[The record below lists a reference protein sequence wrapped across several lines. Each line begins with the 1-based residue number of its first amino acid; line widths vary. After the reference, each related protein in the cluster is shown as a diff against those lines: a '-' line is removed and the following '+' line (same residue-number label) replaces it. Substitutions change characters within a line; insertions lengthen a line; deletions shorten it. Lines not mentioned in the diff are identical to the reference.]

1 MTAGPSPT
9 PSPAST
15 PSGEPA
21 PAHSASAEE
30 VALTLATD
38 ASTGLT
44 SAETEARLARY
55 GPNVLPEAPGRTLLQ
70 ASVEQFANFLIL
82 LLLAATVLAA
92 AIGEYLDAGTIAAI
106 VVLSAVLGVA
116 QEWRAERA
124 LQALKGMMA
133 PTARVVRDGRVREL
147 PAPLVVPGD
156 VVLLEVGNYVPA
168 DLRLAEA
175 VSLSLDES
183 SLTGES
189 APIRKDPSLVL
200 PSDTPVSDR
209 RNCAFAGTLVTYG
222 RGVGIAVATGASTEI
237 GRIATLIGTYER
249 EETPLQR
256 RMSGLG
262 RWLGGAAIA
271 ISALIFGIG
280 AATGE
285 DLLDMLLTS
294 VSLAVAAVP
303 EGLPAVVTISLALGM
318 QRMARR
324 NALMR
329 RLSAVETLG
338 SATVIASDKTG
349 TLTKGE
355 MTVVSI
361 YLGPE
366 QPPVDVSGVGYD
378 PTGDFRRGDETVD
391 PQGDQHLRLLLVA
404 GALCNDARLQ
414 EEGGRWRV
422 VGDTTEGALVVLAAK
437 ARLPWEQLE
446 RDQPRQSEV
455 PFSPERRRMTT
466 VHRWSDRHV
475 AFLKGA
481 PDVVLPLCSRQQRGR
496 EVIGLPQEDRDRILT
511 ANEELASRGLRVLA
525 LAYRPIER
533 SLPDEEL
540 EEDLVFLGLAAIQD
554 PPRPEVREAV
564 ALCHQA
570 GILPVMITG
579 DHAATARAI
588 ACELKIAGSD
598 GAVLTGADLNRM
610 SEEELR
616 EAMGRVRVYARIS
629 PEQKVRI
636 VEALRREG
644 HIVAV
649 TGDGVNDAPA
659 LKRADIGVAMGI
671 SGTDVAKEAADMVIT
686 DDNFASIVSA
696 VEEGRKIFDNIRNF
710 VVYLLGANLGE
721 ILVVFVGVAGGLPLP
736 LLPMQIL
743 WVNLVTD
750 SLPALALS
758 MEGGYPHAM
767 RRPPRPPREGVVT
780 GPIASMLA
788 VRGVVVAA
796 AVLAAFILWLKVFD
810 AADDGARTVAFA
822 TLIVA
827 ELLKAYG
834 SRSLYRTAVGL
845 GFFSNPYLVGG
856 TLISF
861 GLLLAVLY
869 LPPLQ
874 EAFHTEGMGP
884 REWLAVGGLGFVPL
898 LVIEGMKLSPWRLR
912 Q

>member
-9 PSPAST
+9 SGQAST
-15 PSGEPA
+15 LTVQSA
-21 PAHSASAEE
+21 TAHSASTEE
-30 VALTLATD
+30 VALALATD
-38 ASTGLT
+38 ASAGLK
-44 SAETEARLARY
+44 SAEAEARLARY
-55 GPNVLPEAPGRTLLQ
+55 GPNVLPEVPGRTLLQ
-70 ASVEQFANFLIL
+70 ASVEQFANFLIVL
-82 LLLAATVLAA
+82 LVAATVLAA

-106 VVLSAVLGVA
+106 VILSAVLGVA

-124 LQALKGMMA
+124 LEALKGMMA

-147 PAPLVVPGD
+147 PAPLLVPGD
-156 VVLLEVGNYVPA
+156 AVLLEVGNYVPA
-168 DLRLAEA
+168 DLRLAKA

-189 APIRKDPSLVL
+189 APVRKDPSLVL
-200 PSDTPVSDR
+200 PSDTPVPDR

-222 RGVGIAVATGASTEI
+222 RGVGLVVATGASTEI
-237 GRIATLIGTYER
+237 GRIATLISTYEK

-271 ISALIFGIG
+271 ISTLIFGIG

-285 DLLDMLLTS
+285 DLMDMLLTA

-303 EGLPAVVTISLALGM
+303 EGLPAVVTITLALGM

-355 MTVVSI
+355 MTVVSV

-366 QPPVDVSGVGYD
+366 QTPVEVGGVGYD
-378 PTGDFRRGDETVD
+378 PAGDFLRGEETID
-391 PQGDQHLRLLLVA
+391 PKGDQHLRLLLAA

-414 EEGGRWRV
+414 EEEGRWRII
-422 VGDTTEGALVVLAAK
+422 GDTTEGALVVLAAK
-437 ARLPWEQLE
+437 AGLDWEQLE
-446 RDQPRQSEV
+446 RNQPRQSEV
-455 PFSPERRRMTT
+455 PFSPDRRRMTT
-466 VHRWSDRHV
+466 VHRWGDRRV
-475 AFLKGA
+475 AYLKGA
-481 PDVVLPLCSRQQRGR
+481 PDVVLPLCSRRQRGQ
-496 EVIGLPQEDRDRILT
+496 EVIVLSQEDRDHILT
-511 ANEELASRGLRVLA
+511 ANDELASQGLRVLA
-525 LAYRPIER
+525 LTYRSVER
-533 SLPDEEL
+533 PLPEEEL
-540 EEDLVFLGLAAIQD
+540 EQDLVFLGLAAIQD
-554 PPRPEVREAV
+554 PPRTEVREAV

-579 DHAATARAI
+579 DHAATAQAI
-588 ACELKIAGSD
+588 ARDLEITGPD

-610 SEEELR
+610 SEQELQ
-616 EAMGRVRVYARIS
+616 EAVGRVRVYARIS

-721 ILVVFVGVAGGLPLP
+721 ILVVFVGVASGLPLP

-758 MEGGYPHAM
+758 MEQGDPDAM

-780 GPIASMLA
+780 RPIASVLA

-796 AVLAAFILWLKVFD
+796 VVLVAFILWLKLFD
-810 AADDGARTVAFA
+810 ASDDAARTVAFS

-827 ELLKAYG
+827 ELFKAYG
-834 SRSLYRTAVGL
+834 SRSLYRTAMGL
-845 GFFSNPYLVGG
+845 GFFSNLYLVGG

-861 GLLLAVLY
+861 GLLLAVL
-869 LPPLQ
+869 
-874 EAFHTEGMGP
+874 
-884 REWLAVGGLGFVPL
+884 
-898 LVIEGMKLSPWRLR
+898 
-912 Q
+912 

>member
-1 MTAGPSPT
+1 M
-9 PSPAST
+9 
-15 PSGEPA
+15 
-21 PAHSASAEE
+21 
-30 VALTLATD
+30 ALALATD

-44 SAETEARLARY
+44 STEAEARRARY
-55 GPNVLPEAPGRTLLQ
+55 GPNVLPETPGRTLLQ
-70 ASVEQFANFLIL
+70 ASVEQFANFLIVL
-82 LLLAATVLAA
+82 LVAATVLAA

-106 VVLSAVLGVA
+106 VILSAVLGVA
-116 QEWRAERA
+116 QEWRSERA

-133 PTARVVRDGRVREL
+133 PTARVVRDRRVREL
-147 PAPLVVPGD
+147 AAPLLVPGD

-189 APIRKDPSLVL
+189 APVRKDPSLVL
-200 PSDTPVSDR
+200 PSDTPVPDR
-209 RNCAFAGTLVTYG
+209 RNSAFAGTLVTYG
-222 RGVGIAVATGASTEI
+222 RGVGLVVATGASTEI
-237 GRIATLIGTYER
+237 GRIATLLSTYEK

-285 DLLDMLLTS
+285 ELLDMLLIA

-303 EGLPAVVTISLALGM
+303 EGLPAVVTITLALGM

-355 MTVVSI
+355 MTVVSV

-366 QPPVDVSGVGYD
+366 QPPVEVGGVGYD
-378 PTGDFRRGDETVD
+378 PAGDFLRGEETID
-391 PQGDQHLRLLLVA
+391 PKEDQHLRLLLAA

-414 EEGGRWRV
+414 EEEGRWRV
-422 VGDTTEGALVVLAAK
+422 IGDTTEGALIVLAAK
-437 ARLPWEQLE
+437 AGLPRQDLE

-455 PFSPERRRMTT
+455 PFSPDRRRMTT
-466 VHRWSDRHV
+466 VHRWGDSLV
-475 AFLKGA
+475 AYMKGA
-481 PDVVLPLCSRQQRGR
+481 PDVVLPLCSRRQRGQ
-496 EVIGLPQEDRDRILT
+496 EVVGLSHEDRDRILA
-511 ANEELASRGLRVLA
+511 ANEGLASRGLRVLA

-554 PPRPEVREAV
+554 PPRPEVHEAV

-588 ACELKIAGSD
+588 ARELEITGPD
-598 GAVLTGADLNRM
+598 GAVLTGADLNRV
-610 SEEELR
+610 SEQELQ
-616 EAMGRVRVYARIS
+616 EAVGRVRVYARIS

-686 DDNFASIVSA
+686 DDNFASIVNA
-696 VEEGRKIFDNIRNF
+696 VEEGRTIYDNIKKF
-710 VVYLLGANLGE
+710 VFYLLSSNVGE
-721 ILVVFVGVAGGLPLP
+721 VLTIFISILIGLPLP
-736 LLPMQIL
+736 LIAVQIL
-743 WVNLVTD
+743 WINLIT
-750 SLPALALS
+750 
-758 MEGGYPHAM
+758 
-767 RRPPRPPREGVVT
+767 
-780 GPIASMLA
+780 
-788 VRGVVVAA
+788 
-796 AVLAAFILWLKVFD
+796 
-810 AADDGARTVAFA
+810 DGAPA
-822 TLIVA
+822 TA
-827 ELLKAYG
+827 
-834 SRSLYRTAVGL
+834 L
-845 GFFSNPYLVGG
+845 GVEP
-856 TLISF
+856 
-861 GLLLAVLY
+861 
-869 LPPLQ
+869 
-874 EAFHTEGMGP
+874 
-884 REWLAVGGLGFVPL
+884 
-898 LVIEGMKLSPWRLR
+898 
-912 Q
+912 